1 MLPGLTI
8 HQKGAYEDSGLWVYQ
23 SVVSHWVILIKVS
36 SDNLDTCSCTH
47 IKGHVWK
54 LLSLQ
59 AGKEVVDRLCAE
71 IRQKTQ

>member
-1 MLPGLTI
+1 MQEVAEMQMNVPI
-8 HQKGAYEDSGLWVYQ
+8 
-23 SVVSHWVILIKVS
+23 
-36 SDNLDTCSCTH
+36 H
-47 IKGHVWK
+47 IKGHDWK